1 MKREQ
6 ALIGYCLLVGAIG
19 WIWLIAVSAAFT
31 AWPAL
36 LLFGLLALLIDFFG
50 FRLPPADPH
59 SLAGV
64 VLVTMAVAVNPESA
78 ALVAALEGLF
88 FGILLPFIYNRPRSF
103 YGIVARPL
111 LRSGLRG
118 STILLAATI
127 ARWISG
133 GPEPNA
139 IILIASIMLCYA
151 VIMQTGRAIREY
163 LQGGLSGVQTWW
175 HTAWFSSLA
184 VEIAPMPAAALGAA
198 IYNQLGTL
206 YFALFAV
213 CLLAASFSVRRAALS
228 LQVQRRSVSELALL
242 NEVSRAIIRSELDVD
257 ALCDLIYREAS
268 KIVDTSSF
276 HLGLFDGDMYTL
288 VVRIQDRVRMPRLTV
303 RLESRDGIV
312 GWLRT
317 TGRALLVQDFLEE
330 MDRLPARPS
339 YQSDHPPRAGIYVPL
354 IAGDAVIGSISIQS
368 YRPAAFNADDLRL
381 LSLIADQA
389 AVAIAR
395 ARAFA
400 DANKRAVQLQA
411 IQAVSERI
419 TAILNLDE
427 LLPSIARLINEYF
440 GYQPVHVFMVDE
452 ERKRVL
458 FRAST
463 ATDVSMADMRS
474 LSIAMGE
481 GVVGTAAQTASP
493 VLVDDMRNDPKYRN
507 LESQTRSELAVP
519 LRVGEQIIGVLD
531 VQSDRVNDFGPDDL
545 FVIRT
550 LADQIAIAIDS
561 ANSYT
566 AQQEEAWTL
575 NALLQITAN
584 VASANSLEELLPTMV
599 RLPPL
604 LFGCS
609 RCSVLLW
616 DRNRNLFTPMAI
628 YGLPRHEREALINHP
643 LELQAAPWLAEVAQA
658 AAPMAPMI
666 LNQAQ
671 QRREELSSELQRLI
685 LPGTLLV
692 MPLYARV
699 NLLGLMLLDFDAP
712 DKQFGARQ
720 RALYLGTAN
729 QMASALE
736 NALLA
741 REAEAAARLEQ
752 ELQVA
757 REIQTALL
765 PSHSPQIKGWEIVA
779 DWRSARL
786 VGGDFYDFWQVLDG
800 AEAIAPMPDGDSKD
814 AQRLGFVIADVS
826 DKGVPA
832 AMFMAL
838 SRSLVRAAAL
848 DGSTPAF
855 ALERANRWIT
865 RDSESGMFVTLFY
878 GVLDTSLGKLRYSCA
893 GHNPPLLYRPSEDSF
908 LELKTSGIAM
918 GVLEEVQLGEAEVVL
933 EVGDCLVCY
942 TDGVT
947 EAINLNEEQFGVQR
961 LRDVIRKHH
970 QLSAKQL
977 QDAIAEAVTS
987 FTSGQPPFD
996 DITLLVI
1003 KRVAS

>member
-19 WIWLIAVSAAFT
+19 WIWLLANSAAF
-31 AWPAL
+31 ASWPAL
-36 LLFGLLALLIDFFG
+36 LLFCLLALLIDFFG

-88 FGILLPFIYNRPRSF
+88 YGMLLPFIYNRPRNF
-103 YGIVARPL
+103 YGVVARPL
-111 LRSGLRG
+111 LRSGMRA
-118 STILLAATI
+118 SVILLAAVI
-127 ARWISG
+127 ARSITGSH
-133 GPEPNA
+133 EPNP

-151 VIMQTGRAIREY
+151 IIMQVGRAIREY
-163 LQGGLSGVQTWW
+163 LQGGSSGVQTWW

-184 VEIAPMPAAALGAA
+184 VEIAPMPAAALGAV
-198 IYNQLGTL
+198 IYTELGTI
-206 YFALFAV
+206 YFALFAA
-213 CLLAASFSVRRAALS
+213 CLLAASFAVRRAALS

-288 VVRIQDRVRMPRLTV
+288 VVRVQDRVRMPRLTV

-317 TGRALLVQDFLEE
+317 TGRALLVEDFLEE

-354 IAGDAVIGSISIQS
+354 IAGDTVIGSISIQS
-368 YRPAAFNADDLRL
+368 YRPAAFNSDDLRL

-427 LLPSIARLINEYF
+427 LLPSIVRLINEYF

-452 ERKRVL
+452 ERKRVI

-474 LSIAMGE
+474 LSIAIGE

-493 VLVDDMRNDPKYRN
+493 VLVDDMRNDPKYQN
-507 LESQTRSELAVP
+507 LDSQTRSELAVP

-616 DRNRNLFTPMAI
+616 DRNRNVFTPMAI
-628 YGLPRHEREALINHP
+628 YGLAKQDREALIHLP
-643 LELQAAPWLAEVAQA
+643 LAPQAAPWLLDLANA

-666 LNQAQ
+666 VNQAQ
-671 QRREELSSELQRLI
+671 QDSEALSNELQKLI

-712 DKQFGARQ
+712 DKQFGTRQ

-752 ELQVA
+752 EIQVA

-765 PSHSPQIKGWEIVA
+765 PSRSPQIKGWQIVA

-800 AEAIAPMPDGDSKD
+800 AETLEPLPRVESKAD
-814 AQRLGFVIADVS
+814 QRLGFVIADVS

-848 DGSTPAF
+848 DGSAPAF
-855 ALERANRWIT
+855 ALERANRWIS

-878 GVLDTSLGKLRYSCA
+878 GVLDTSTGKLRYSCA

-908 LELKTSGIAM
+908 QELKTPGIAM
-918 GVLEEVQLGEAEVVL
+918 GVLEEITLGEAEIQL

-947 EAINLNEEQFGVQR
+947 EAINLVEEQFGVPR
-961 LRDVIRKHH
+961 LREVIRTHH
-970 QLSAKQL
+970 QQNAYDL
-977 QDAIAEAVTS
+977 QNAITDAVS
-987 FTSGQPPFD
+987 LFTSGQPPFD
-996 DITLLVI
+996 DVTLVVI
-1003 KRVAS
+1003 KRVG